1 MFNKVKKRLPIEYFY
16 SLTIFTS
23 LLFFFYRA
31 PIELLSDNYDIDIDH
46 EMYFGSRLIVGEL
59 LYTKELHDKLPL
71 VQFLFYIPALYKSV
85 FAFKIF
91 SLSLVIL
98 SSILLYNF
106 FLNYFHYFETTTD
119 TNQKYITALT
129 SCSIYLALHALL
141 FLFHVS
147 TIASC
152 LLMISIIFFFR
163 HNAVKY
169 KLLYRSKFI
178 YYVISVFCGSC
189 AISMRPYLFASII
202 SVLLCSLNRDILL
215 LNTQIITI
223 TLQNIVKYLIITLY
237 QLFKYLAC
245 LLACTVIINMT
256 PYMLTNNLVHFYD
269 GIRHNLQK
277 LNPENVGEILQHQEK
292 TILKFDITLKIEIL
306 FIIFILIQ
314 ALLIFIF
321 SKALTSNSRKL
332 FIYDLFF
339 NVVCTVF
346 LLEVVILTRHFWPHY
361 LEMFIPFMALGIG
374 YMVAFTLIGFKTHL
388 QLFWHFGKYSRYI
401 VYTLVFFL
409 GMVSPYHLSHPYLLQ
424 LNVAERVLEART
436 SLGLPVDFLYVT
448 NMYVHWKLME
458 SRHGFPHA
466 ANIDH
471 IGRGWWGSVE
481 KTTILEFPYSRE
493 DLCNKLQRSQI
504 SVIFTELNSF
514 SFECMKKIPQEYK
527 QDNYENIYYFS
538 KID

>member
-1 MFNKVKKRLPIEYFY
+1 MLLIMFNKVKKRLPIEYFY

-189 AISMRPYLFASII
+189 AISIRPYLFASII

-321 SKALTSNSRKL
+321 SK
-332 FIYDLFF
+332 
-339 NVVCTVF
+339 
-346 LLEVVILTRHFWPHY
+346 
-361 LEMFIPFMALGIG
+361 
-374 YMVAFTLIGFKTHL
+374 
-388 QLFWHFGKYSRYI
+388 
-401 VYTLVFFL
+401 
-409 GMVSPYHLSHPYLLQ
+409 
-424 LNVAERVLEART
+424 
-436 SLGLPVDFLYVT
+436 
-448 NMYVHWKLME
+448 
-458 SRHGFPHA
+458 
-466 ANIDH
+466 
-471 IGRGWWGSVE
+471 
-481 KTTILEFPYSRE
+481 
-493 DLCNKLQRSQI
+493 
-504 SVIFTELNSF
+504 
-514 SFECMKKIPQEYK
+514 
-527 QDNYENIYYFS
+527 
-538 KID
+538 